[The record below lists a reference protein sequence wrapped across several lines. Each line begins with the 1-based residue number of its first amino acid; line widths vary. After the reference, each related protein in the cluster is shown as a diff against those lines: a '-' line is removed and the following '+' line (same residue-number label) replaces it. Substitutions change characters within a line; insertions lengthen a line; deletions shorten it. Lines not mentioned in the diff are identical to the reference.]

1 MRTVMLVD
9 HRVDDFGAWLKMYD
23 DVRQWQR
30 EHGVRFEQVL
40 RAADDPNRV
49 LVTHAFDSRDHAEAF
64 AANPELK
71 EKMGQGGVDGSSV
84 RIEYFDE
91 VEMEDV

>member
-1 MRTVMLVD
+1 MRTIMLVD
-9 HRVDDFGAWLKMYD
+9 HRVDDFDAWLKMYD
-23 DVRQWQR
+23 EVRQWQR

-49 LVTHAFDSRDHAEAF
+49 LVTHAFDSRDDAEAF

-71 EKMGQGGVDGSSV
+71 E
-84 RIEYFDE
+84 
-91 VEMEDV
+91 

>member
-1 MRTVMLVD
+1 MRTIMLVD
-9 HRVDDFGAWLKMYD
+9 HRVDEFDAWLEMYD
-23 DVRQWQR
+23 
-30 EHGVRFEQVL
+30 E
-40 RAADDPNRV
+40 AADDPNRV
-49 LVTHAFDSRDHAEAF
+49 LVTHAFDSRDDAEAF

-71 EKMGQGGVDGSSV
+71 EKMGKGGVVGSSV